1 MSTTTLKLPEEL
13 KARIA
18 PLAAAAGVTP
28 HAWMVG
34 ALATQA
40 ELVERRAAFVR
51 EALAAAAE
59 VDAQGEV
66 IAADEVHAYLRA
78 RLAGEKPS
86 RPHPVKR

>member
-1 MSTTTLKLPEEL
+1 MSTTTLKLPEDL

-34 ALATQA
+34 ALAVQA
-40 ELVERRAAFVR
+40 ELAERRSAVLR

-59 VDAQGEV
+59 VDGGGEV
-66 IAADEVHAYLRA
+66 FAAEDVHAYLRR
-78 RLAGEKPS
+78 RLAGE
-86 RPHPVKR
+86 RPQRPGAAKR